1 MKLSSTK
8 LEDVLGLAPAPV
20 AEDPEKPV
28 KSDVKP
34 DIGDYVDLDKIDAAL
49 PGVKGLDASD
59 EEMDELADTAMGGYK
74 DLMDLAMNVEIRYAS
89 EIFGAASTLLGHALT
104 AKSKKIDKKLKMID
118 LQLKK
123 LKADQSLDP
132 DGAGTVEGKGV
143 VLNRN
148 ELLAEILKQSKA
160 GK

>member
-8 LEDVLGLAPAPV
+8 LEDALGLAPAPV
-20 AEDPEKPV
+20 PEEPEKPA
-28 KSDVKP
+28 KLEEKP
-34 DIGDYVDLDKIDAAL
+34 DVGDYVDLDKIDAAL
-49 PGVKGLDASD
+49 PGVKGLEASD
-59 EEMDELADTAMGGYK
+59 EEMDDLADTAMEGYK

-104 AKSKKIDKKLKMID
+104 AKTKKIDKKLKMID

-123 LKADQSLDP
+123 MKADQSVDP
-132 DGAGTVEGKGV
+132 ESAGAVEGKGV